1 MPLRATSDS
10 VGAQLAMMRKR
21 NTKECVN
28 PECKNVFEGL
38 VITNYCS
45 DECRFRASYLRRK
58 ERAVA
63 KAAKAARQARRK
75 AIAGK

>member
-1 MPLRATSDS
+1 MPVRATSDS

-45 DECRFRASYLRRK
+45 DECRFRAAYLRRK
-58 ERAVA
+58 ERAAA
-63 KAAKAARQARRK
+63 KEAKAARQARRK
-75 AIAGK
+75 TAAK